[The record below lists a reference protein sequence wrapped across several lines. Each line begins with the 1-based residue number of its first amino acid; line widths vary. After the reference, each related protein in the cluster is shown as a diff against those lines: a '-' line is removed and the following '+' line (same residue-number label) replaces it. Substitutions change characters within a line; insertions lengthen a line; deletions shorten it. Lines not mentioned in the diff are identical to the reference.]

1 MNARVCGHSPHC
13 CIGTFFVLFIV
24 ITVIAI
30 VTVLVVWFVAVT
42 LLY

>member
-1 MNARVCGHSPHC
+1 MLCGLSPHC

-30 VTVLVVWFVAVT
+30 VTVLVVFRFVAVA